1 MGGSVG
7 EKCEKVVLFESPT
20 QQLKGM
26 REWRL
31 DKLQKYHNLPQIS
44 QQKYV
49 KGTLFILSIFLEFFR
64 AKFLKVVSQKS
75 LIYRGNF

>member
-31 DKLQKYHNLPQIS
+31 TELQKYHNLPQIS
-44 QQKYV
+44 EQKYV
-49 KGTLFILSIFLEFFR
+49 KGTLFIFIRFSFSFH
-64 AKFLKVVSQKS
+64 
-75 LIYRGNF
+75 